1 MKHTVTLRNG
11 DQVPALGIGTWY
23 LGEDRTKRKQELES
37 LKEGVHAGM
46 TLIDTAEMY
55 GSGKAEF
62 LVKEAMRDILK
73 EMKREE

>member
-37 LKEGVHAGM
+37 LK
-46 TLIDTAEMY
+46 
-55 GSGKAEF
+55 
-62 LVKEAMRDILK
+62 
-73 EMKREE
+73 